1 VRILPRNSKTKSL
14 MGAYVPQEDRSLS
27 YKERGWVSD
36 QASGSNA
43 GTFESVGAFKVN
55 PSGTRF
61 AGPGTFT
68 MADLN
73 GVVFYL
79 RSRSRPSRRRSPCR
93 LREQIFATESD
104 FQSVVPYPLML
115 GGGLL
120 SESSPSPKMLFVV
133 RAVMRKGCEI
143 ATGICFC

>member
-1 VRILPRNSKTKSL
+1 
-14 MGAYVPQEDRSLS
+14 MGAYVPQEDRSFS

-36 QASGSNA
+36 QASGSNF

-73 GVVFYL
+73 GVVLYKEPFTAVATKVAV
-79 RSRSRPSRRRSPCR
+79 SP
-93 LREQIFATESD
+93 
-104 FQSVVPYPLML
+104 
-115 GGGLL
+115 
-120 SESSPSPKMLFVV
+120 
-133 RAVMRKGCEI
+133 
-143 ATGICFC
+143 